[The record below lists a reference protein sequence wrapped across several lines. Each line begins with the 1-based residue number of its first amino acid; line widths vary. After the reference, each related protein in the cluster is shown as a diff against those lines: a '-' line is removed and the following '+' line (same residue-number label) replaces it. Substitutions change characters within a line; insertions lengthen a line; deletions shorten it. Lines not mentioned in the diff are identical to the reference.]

1 MGLERRRCGGCNGV
15 SGSSTVRRETIDLME
30 VEGMWANLKR
40 HNYLFSIS
48 SESIKILPWPLA

>member
-30 VEGMWANLKR
+30 VESMWANLKDIIIYFLYPVR
-40 HNYLFSIS
+40 
-48 SESIKILPWPLA
+48 A